1 MFVRDRSGSVN
12 RRLWPPLQRGCERR
26 RSPFALD
33 LSQGGSRP
41 IASASVPINRR
52 ESEGRLGMLAFA
64 QWVSD
69 SSLSLAIREN
79 VWLIPMIQISHIVAI
94 AMIVTAAV
102 MITARIAGVASRSQ
116 TMQEIAQRFL
126 PWIWAGLI
134 VLAPTGVVLIIA
146 EPQRTLG
153 NPTFWWKMAMLALA
167 VGLTASFQ
175 VSLRRDAE
183 PWEDRG
189 QKAGARRIFAV
200 SSVVLW
206 LGIVATG
213 RLIAYTY

>member
-1 MFVRDRSGSVN
+1 
-12 RRLWPPLQRGCERR
+12 
-26 RSPFALD
+26 
-33 LSQGGSRP
+33 
-41 IASASVPINRR
+41 
-52 ESEGRLGMLAFA
+52 MLAFA
-64 QWVSD
+64 QWISD

-102 MITARIAGVASRSQ
+102 MITTRIAGLASRSQ

-126 PWIWAGLI
+126 PWIWTGLI

>member
-1 MFVRDRSGSVN
+1 MS
-12 RRLWPPLQRGCERR
+12 
-26 RSPFALD
+26 
-33 LSQGGSRP
+33 
-41 IASASVPINRR
+41 
-52 ESEGRLGMLAFA
+52 AFA
-64 QWVSD
+64 QWISD
-69 SSLSLAIREN
+69 SSLSLAIRESA
-79 VWLIPMIQISHIVAI
+79 WLIPMIQISHIVAI
-94 AMIVTAAV
+94 AMIVTAAI
-102 MITARIAGVASRSQ
+102 MITARIAGLASRSQ

-126 PWIWAGLI
+126 PWIWTGLI

-175 VSLRRDAE
+175 VSLRRDPE
-183 PWEDRG
+183 SWEDRG
-189 QKAGARRIFAV
+189 QKASLRRIFAV

>member
-1 MFVRDRSGSVN
+1 
-12 RRLWPPLQRGCERR
+12 
-26 RSPFALD
+26 
-33 LSQGGSRP
+33 
-41 IASASVPINRR
+41 
-52 ESEGRLGMLAFA
+52 MLAFA
-64 QWVSD
+64 QWISD

-102 MITARIAGVASRSQ
+102 MITARIAGLASRSQ

-126 PWIWAGLI
+126 PWIWTGLI

-175 VSLRRDAE
+175 VSLRRDAK

-189 QKAGARRIFAV
+189 QKAVARRIFAV